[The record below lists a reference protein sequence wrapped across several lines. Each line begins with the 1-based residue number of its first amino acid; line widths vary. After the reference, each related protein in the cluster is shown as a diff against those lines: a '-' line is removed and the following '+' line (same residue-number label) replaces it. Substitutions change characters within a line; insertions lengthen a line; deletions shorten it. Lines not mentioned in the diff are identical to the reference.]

1 MKWLRLLWFVPIL
14 YAADEKQWTWKD
26 AGQDSRTRA
35 ELDAILKAHEG
46 WLETHEDEGSKRLG
60 TTQDP
65 QPVQLSRDLRG
76 ADLRGADLRG
86 AHLSMADLRGADL
99 RGAHLSMADL
109 RGVNLSGAHLSDA
122 HLHAAGLSGA
132 HLNGADLNG
141 ADLNS
146 AYLSGADLSDAY
158 LNGADLSEADLSG
171 AHLSDA
177 HLSGAHL
184 PDADLSGA
192 YLNGAYLSGADL
204 SGTFFQPSK
213 NPAPESI
220 AYAGHLD
227 RLTWIDNSGP
237 IFALRKSLLEAGFRD
252 AGRQLTASIHRH
264 DQSWLE
270 TWLFDRTCAWGANWL
285 RPLGLVGVL
294 SVLCTVIY
302 WAGMHFGKRSGLYLA
317 ATGQR
322 ITTSK
327 GKERVFRIRVLRP
340 AWTKWYRYI
349 PRFLGRE
356 LRALGTAFLFSLMSV
371 FNIGFRE
378 FNFGRWIRMLQPREF
393 DIRARGWMRTVSG
406 LQSLLGVLLVALS
419 LLSYFGHP
427 FD

>member
-76 ADLRGADLRG
+76 ADLREADLRG
-86 AHLSMADLRGADL
+86 AHLSDADLR
-99 RGAHLSMADL
+99 
-109 RGVNLSGAHLSDA
+109 
-122 HLHAAGLSGA
+122 
-132 HLNGADLNG
+132 
-141 ADLNS
+141 
-146 AYLSGADLSDAY
+146 
-158 LNGADLSEADLSG
+158 
-171 AHLSDA
+171 
-177 HLSGAHL
+177 GAHL
-184 PDADLSGA
+184 PDADLSGAYLNGA

-270 TWLFDRTCAWGANWL
+270 TWLFDRTCAWG
-285 RPLGLVGVL
+285 
-294 SVLCTVIY
+294 
-302 WAGMHFGKRSGLYLA
+302 
-317 ATGQR
+317 
-322 ITTSK
+322 
-327 GKERVFRIRVLRP
+327 
-340 AWTKWYRYI
+340 
-349 PRFLGRE
+349 
-356 LRALGTAFLFSLMSV
+356 
-371 FNIGFRE
+371 
-378 FNFGRWIRMLQPREF
+378 
-393 DIRARGWMRTVSG
+393 
-406 LQSLLGVLLVALS
+406 
-419 LLSYFGHP
+419 
-427 FD
+427 